1 MVLEPMSGSSPNMNP
16 SVGMS
21 KVFMLDKYFSE
32 LQKFW
37 ETEKRLQGDATSNGD
52 AATLQNRLQNLG
64 SSTANSTGSAAIMM
78 EQASSPQFNG
88 SFGFGAPPTLSG
100 SQRFNYTSSIQQQN
114 NNYQNDDF
122 QNTLKSTKSH
132 VTTEANSLA
141 NVSDPA
147 SGGSSQA
154 TAGDRVCGSGS
165 VNKQLT
171 TSNSPVA
178 PQHNYSNIQHPI
190 PRPVNSNG
198 GSLTSSRTQ
207 SSNASPAMAASPVV
221 PSHGPPNIPPPPIPT
236 SDEQQQNLN
245 PQLSAANSGSIRSR
259 TPIEERIRI
268 ANFAEDVKKSKLAD
282 VQDLI
287 HLQPPLSE
295 DIVLRTLQARYFNKN
310 YFTNVGPTVL
320 SVNSYANVGNPL
332 TLQSTKEASDNCPE
346 LKKVAEEA
354 IRLQNESGYPQA
366 IIVSGIS
373 GSGKTHA
380 SMILLRQLFNLAE
393 GGMSEESDTFK
404 HVSAA
409 FTVLRSLG
417 SAQTATNK
425 ESSRIG
431 HFIEV
436 QVTDNVLNRTKIH
449 CYFLDQGRVVKPPPT
464 EKSYHIFY
472 QMMAGLHPDERA
484 QLGLSHFGIKDLNY
498 LNMGDTRQ
506 DEMEDADRFEQWRS
520 SLAVLGIPF
529 MDVIRVLSA
538 ILLLGNV
545 RFTPRVGDD
554 AFDVEI
560 IGKEELQSAAKLLGV
575 SVTMLIQGLTMR
587 THSVRG
593 QAINSLTDS
602 HQCNATRDAL
612 AKALYCRTVAT
623 IVRRANSFRRPP
635 VGTMGSE
642 STESTHMEVASHH
655 ASTIGTSNSRKS
667 NRSMQILNQALRH
680 ATDGFIG
687 ILDMFGFEDSKPSQL
702 EQLCINLSSE
712 TMQHF
717 YNTHIFKSSI
727 ESCRE
732 EGIASDVVIDYI
744 DNVPCID
751 LISSLRTG
759 LLSMLDVECSVRG
772 LPATYVQKVKVQHR
786 DNRKL
791 FEPKHCD
798 LTKTFG
804 IHHYAGSVVYD
815 SSQFLETN
823 RDIISDDI
831 ISVFGREHCQF
842 GFATHLFGNELK
854 SLTNGANGEILPR
867 GASFRISPTST
878 SQQHLNTETLL
889 NGDEPVS
896 TLTQDFHTRLDNLL
910 RTLVHAK
917 PHFVRCIAPNMQD
930 SETDFDR
937 AHVTNQVRS
946 LQVLETVNLMARG
959 FPHRMRFKAFNG
971 RYRMLSQPM
980 SILKRTDEKSVEDCE
995 LILDCYSHLAKEYF
1009 PETEPM
1015 PNNKDWA
1022 HGRKHIFLSEGARQQ
1037 LEYLRIHIRTKS
1049 ATKIQSV
1056 FRGYLSRRRFS
1067 MNNAL
1072 NKPNNNIRSS
1082 TLVPSSSGT
1091 IGGTTNSSS
1100 TAAQQPPP
1108 PQPNNLNLV
1117 MMQQQQQQQSY
1128 RSHRPK
1134 PISCTPP
1141 PFDGMHSDKCDYKTI
1156 QQTCSLF
1163 GLDLERP
1170 PPIPPSRPYT
1180 VIGGKKITF
1189 PQSRVMKI
1197 AFPEDGSSDVFLNK
1211 GDTVIVIGNS
1221 QRRGY
1226 LVVEKHNHTIHV
1238 PFQYLELKR
1247 PI

>member
-1 MVLEPMSGSSPNMNP
+1 
-16 SVGMS
+16 
-21 KVFMLDKYFSE
+21 
-32 LQKFW
+32 
-37 ETEKRLQGDATSNGD
+37 
-52 AATLQNRLQNLG
+52 
-64 SSTANSTGSAAIMM
+64 MM

-88 SFGFGAPPTLSG
+88 SFGFGAPSTLSG
-100 SQRFNYTSSIQQQN
+100 SQRFNYASSMQQQN

-132 VTTEANSLA
+132 VTTEAHSLA
-141 NVSDPA
+141 NVSDPN

-154 TAGDRVCGSGS
+154 TAGDRVCGSDS

-236 SDEQQQNLN
+236 SDERDSNPQQQILI
-245 PQLSAANSGSIRSR
+245 PQVSTANSGSIRSR
-259 TPIEERIRI
+259 TPIEERIRV
-268 ANFAEDVKKSKLAD
+268 ANFAEEVKKSKLAD

-295 DIVLRTLQARYFNKN
+295 DIVLRTLQARYFNRN

-393 GGMSEESDTFK
+393 GQGMSEASDTFK
-404 HVSAA
+404 HLSAA
-409 FTVLRSLG
+409 FTVLRSLS

-472 QMMAGLHPDERA
+472 QMMAGLHPDERS
-484 QLGLSHFGIKDLNY
+484 QLGLSHFAVKDLNY
-498 LNMGDTRQ
+498 LNMGDTRH
-506 DEMEDADRFEQWRS
+506 DEMEDAERFEQWRN
-520 SLAVLGIPF
+520 SLAVLGIPS

-545 RFTPRVGDD
+545 RFTPSVGDD
-554 AFDVEI
+554 FEVEV
-560 IGKEELQSAAKLLGV
+560 IGREELHSTAKLLGI
-575 SVTMLIQGLTMR
+575 SPTILIQGLTTR

-593 QAINSLTDS
+593 QPINSLTDS

-635 VGTMGSE
+635 TGTMGSE
-642 STESTHMEVASHH
+642 STESHMAMEVASHH

-732 EGIASDVVIDYI
+732 EGIASDVIIDYI

-798 LTKTFG
+798 LSRTFG

-823 RDIISDDI
+823 RDVISDDI
-831 ISVFGREHCQF
+831 ISVFSREHCQF

-854 SLTNGANGEILPR
+854 SLTSPNGNGIQPR

-878 SQQHLNTETLL
+878 SNQHLNTDTLL

-930 SETDFDR
+930 SETEFDR

-971 RYRMLSQPM
+971 RYRMLATPM
-980 SILKRTDEKSVEDCE
+980 NILKRTDEKSVEDCE
-995 LILDCYSHLAKEYF
+995 LILDCYSQLAKEYF
-1009 PETEPM
+1009 PESSTE

-1056 FRGYLSRRRFS
+1056 FRGYLHRKRFKI
-1067 MNNAL
+1067 NNAL
-1072 NKPNNNIRSS
+1072 NKPNPNSNMNRTVAVPVLPISPAQRAETGPIIQPQIPISQANNVS
-1082 TLVPSSSGT
+1082 
-1091 IGGTTNSSS
+1091 
-1100 TAAQQPPP
+1100 
-1108 PQPNNLNLV
+1108 NLNL
-1117 MMQQQQQQQSY
+1117 MIQMQKQQQSF
-1128 RSHRPK
+1128 RSHQNRPK

-1141 PFDGMHSDKCDYKTI
+1141 PFDASTSTGMQSDKCDYKTI

-1189 PQSRVMKI
+1189 PQSRVMKTS
-1197 AFPEDGSSDVFLNK
+1197 FPEEESSEVFLNK
-1211 GDTVIVIGNS
+1211 GDSVIVIGNS
-1221 QRRGY
+1221 HRRGY
-1226 LVVEKHNHTIHV
+1226 LVVEKHNHTVHV